1 MTDTSKHGSDWDGEE
16 LDLIVSDYFAMLG
29 DAVSGRPLVKAH
41 HARALSEQIGR
52 TVGSVGQKYGNISA
66 VLTELGMP
74 KLNGFGSRP
83 NYQAAIFLALERYL
97 DAHPAAWSIGMPAA
111 AAPFGEAPG
120 SPIQRFGV
128 EEPATIFDP
137 ESVRL
142 PMTEPPPLGAARPPR
157 PEGLARL
164 VRKFDPAARD
174 QRNRQLGRMGEERI
188 FHRERAHLIA
198 HGRADLA
205 RKIEWTSEERG
216 DGAGYDIRSFDPLN
230 GSERLIE
237 VKATRGGP
245 STDFFLSRTERE
257 VSQERPEAWR
267 LYRVHTLPIRPE
279 FFVLAP
285 PLERA
290 VTLSAESW
298 RASF

>member
-1 MTDTSKHGSDWDGEE
+1 MADTSKHGSDWDGEE

-41 HARALSEQIGR
+41 HAKALSQQIGR

-74 KLNGFGSRP
+74 KLSGFGSRP
-83 NYQAAIFLALERYL
+83 NYQGAIFLALERYL
-97 DAHPAAWSIGMPAA
+97 DAHPAAWDMGMPLAA
-111 AAPFGEAPG
+111 AAFREASD
-120 SPIQRFGV
+120 SPIRTFVV
-128 EEPATIFDP
+128 EEPATIF
-137 ESVRL
+137 ESESGQL
-142 PMTEPPPLGAARPPR
+142 PMTDPPPLGTARLKR

-164 VRKFDPAARD
+164 VRKFDPAGRD

-188 FHRERAHLIA
+188 FHHERAHLIA

-216 DGAGYDIRSFDPLN
+216 DGAGYDIRSFSPQD

-245 STDFFLSRTERE
+245 STDFFLTRTECE

-279 FFVLAP
+279 LFVLEP
-285 PLERA
+285 PLDRA
-290 VTLSAESW
+290 VILSPESW